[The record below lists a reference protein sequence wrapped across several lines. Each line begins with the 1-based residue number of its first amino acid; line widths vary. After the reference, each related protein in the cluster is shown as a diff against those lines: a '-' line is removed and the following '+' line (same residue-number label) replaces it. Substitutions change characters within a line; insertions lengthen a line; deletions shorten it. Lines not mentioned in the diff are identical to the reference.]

1 MNSSFRSLRSS
12 ERKFPVRFWLEKMLL
27 YEQEPIMDRKLA
39 KSLLALGWCRVGF
52 HIKRGE

>member
-1 MNSSFRSLRSS
+1 MNNSFRSLLSK

-27 YEQEPIMDRKLA
+27 YEQESIMDRKLA
-39 KSLLALGWCRVGF
+39 KSLLALGWCRRGL